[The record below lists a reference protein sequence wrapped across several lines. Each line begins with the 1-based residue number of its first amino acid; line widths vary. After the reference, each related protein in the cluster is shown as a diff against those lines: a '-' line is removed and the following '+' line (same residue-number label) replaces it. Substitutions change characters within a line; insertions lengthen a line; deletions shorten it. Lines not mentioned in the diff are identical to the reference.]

1 MRYTNTR
8 LLLLL
13 LLHKNDVKNMW
24 NIIKEKI
31 LETVHK
37 YVPSNLPFS
46 SWKKLPGNNS
56 ISASIRN
63 IIRQKCKLWKRY
75 IQSKDPEVLS
85 SYKKFLISSE
95 IKLDR
100 QTDLIKMK

>member
-1 MRYTNTR
+1 MY
-8 LLLLL
+8 LAIYLS
-13 LLHKNDVKNMW
+13 H
-24 NIIKEKI
+24 
-31 LETVHK
+31 HG
-37 YVPSNLPFS
+37 
-46 SWKKLPGNNS
+46 KKLPGNNS